1 MPERTPSMRQRL
13 LVWVAIPLLAL
24 VLINAWASYRA
35 ALQTAQTAYDRL
47 LVTAAH
53 ALADLIW
60 LEDGELP
67 VTLPHAALE
76 MYADALPGNTAAAE
90 RSPLIYRVSFL
101 DGSFLAGEAAIPPYQ
116 GLPAFDNGHAARL
129 KLYDTELHE
138 QPMRMAALWQ
148 PVESAQGLQYVVVQ
162 VGEYAAHRYAIGRQ
176 ILWQNLWQQSALLLL
191 VLLTLWVGS
200 TMTLR
205 PLHQLARRLEQR
217 KADDITPL
225 PEQQAPREMQPMV
238 QAFNGLIARIG
249 LARQQQQR
257 FVADASHQMRTP
269 LAVLQL
275 HAEAGLKGDISAQE
289 ALQDIARTT
298 QRTTRLIHQLLMWNR
313 AQQTAH
319 AAADTVDLCALLQD
333 VVVEQSPLLAQKGLD
348 FALDAQ
354 PLTWYGEAWMLQE
367 IVMNL
372 LRNAITHTPAQ
383 GALGIRLT
391 LQEKA
396 VAICVWDSGPGLS
409 PQMQQELF
417 TPFVS
422 ESHQGVGLGLT
433 ISRDLAQACGGSLV
447 IRNRVVQGKI
457 AGVDAMLWLP
467 HTARA

>member
-1 MPERTPSMRQRL
+1 MPASFASCPL
-13 LVWVAIPLLAL
+13 HPDLLAWQGRTCWRML
-24 VLINAWASYRA
+24 STDFAQGQHFLQAWAAWQADAQRSQLLHFTGILAQPLA
-35 ALQTAQTAYDRL
+35 ADAVLAQAPAACTAQARE
-47 LVTAAH
+47 
-53 ALADLIW
+53 LAQQLYG
-60 LEDGELP
+60 L
-67 VTLPHAALE
+67 
-76 MYADALPGNTAAAE
+76 LPGVH
-90 RSPLIYRVSFL
+90 RLSF
-101 DGSFLAGEAAIPPYQ
+101 
-116 GLPAFDNGHAARL
+116 
-129 KLYDTELHE
+129 
-138 QPMRMAALWQ
+138 
-148 PVESAQGLQYVVVQ
+148 AQG
-162 VGEYAAHRYAIGRQ
+162 R
-176 ILWQNLWQQSALLLL
+176 

>member
-13 LVWVAIPLLAL
+13 LVWMAIPLLAL
-24 VLINAWASYRA
+24 VLVNAWASYRS
-35 ALQTAQTAYDRL
+35 ALHTAQTAYDRL

-53 ALADLIW
+53 ALGDLIW
-60 LEDGELP
+60 LDDGELQ

-76 MYADALPGNTAAAE
+76 MYADALPDSAAAAE

-129 KLYDTELHE
+129 KLYDAELHG

-176 ILWQNLWQQSALLLL
+176 ILWQNLWQQSALLIL
-191 VLLTLWVGS
+191 VLLTLWIGS
-200 TMTLR
+200 TMVLGPLR
-205 PLHQLARRLEQR
+205 QLARLLEQR

-225 PEQQAPREMQPMV
+225 PEHHTPREMQPMV

-275 HAEAGLKGDISAQE
+275 HAEAGLKGDIPAPE

-313 AQQTAH
+313 AQQTQH
-319 AAADTVDLCALLQD
+319 TAADTVDLCALLQE
-333 VVVEQSPLLAQKGLD
+333 VAVEQSPLLAQKGLD
-348 FALDAQ
+348 FTLDAQ
-354 PLTWYGEAWMLQE
+354 PVTWYGEAWMLQE

-383 GALGIRLT
+383 GTLGIRLSQ
-391 LQEKA
+391 QEKA
-396 VAICVWDSGPGLS
+396 VEICVWDSGPGLS
-409 PQMQQELF
+409 TQMQQELF

-422 ESHQGVGLGLT
+422 ESQQGVGLGLT
-433 ISRDLAQACGGSLV
+433 ISRDLAQACGGSLL
-447 IRNRVVQGKI
+447 IRNRVVQGKV
-457 AGVDAMLWLP
+457 AGVDALLCLP
-467 HTARA
+467 HTTQV